1 MAHAMDS
8 DFVGTDERPSEAGV
22 VATLNEPRDCPD
34 CLSAGS
40 VYGSRCQVCLAELA
54 DQPVLPLRFADVIE
68 ELRAI
73 ALMASDG
80 GLADGHRV
88 AASCRRAELLLER
101 LRRQFMTDVVF
112 GERQTAPVA

>member
-1 MAHAMDS
+1 MSHAMDS
-8 DFVGTDERPSEAGV
+8 DFVGMDERSGGGV

-40 VYGSRCQVCLAELA
+40 VHGSWCQVCLAELV

-88 AASCRRAELLLER
+88 AAACRGPSCSSNAS
-101 LRRQFMTDVVF
+101 
-112 GERQTAPVA
+112 GGSS